1 MLSVFQALICLL
13 SVTATFAED
22 LPEGASTTKFY
33 LCQAHSETYLGEY
46 KFRDFQDGASTFMN
60 EEGVGLWR
68 HASFWYMGPYN
79 VWPPKTEWRCVVN
92 CEEGRD
98 EPPLTGF
105 VPKSR
110 ADADLERPTLQL
122 TPCDGFS
129 EL

>member
-79 VWPPKTEWRCVVN
+79 VWPPKTEWR
-92 CEEGRD
+92 
-98 EPPLTGF
+98 
-105 VPKSR
+105 
-110 ADADLERPTLQL
+110 
-122 TPCDGFS
+122 
-129 EL
+129 